1 MEEDKW
7 QPPIEKGRARKILPV
22 VLVVFLVV
30 AVGVVITIGVKGGFA
45 PGPTPTPTST
55 GTPTPLP
62 TVAMTCEQAKHAIQD
77 ALDDYHDDYGE
88 WPTADGQPGDIEWT
102 KLVPD
107 FMAGIPSNDSR
118 CHWRVNSDPEGEV
131 CVQDTS

>member
-45 PGPTPTPTST
+45 PGPTPTPTSMPT
-55 GTPTPLP
+55 ASITPT
-62 TVAMTCEQAKHAIQD
+62 ACELARDSIQA
-77 ALDDYHDDYGE
+77 ALDAYHAEYGE
-88 WPTADGQPGDIEWT
+88 WPTADGQPGDIDWE
-102 KLVPD
+102 KLVPT
-107 FMAGIPSNDSR
+107 FMDITPSHDAR
-118 CHWRVNSDPEGEV
+118 GDGQVNSDPEGEV
-131 CVQDTS
+131 CVPKRC